1 MPKSKRLLALRKQA
15 DVMQKAKK
23 LKLEIAPKLQL
34 SVREEEITLT
44 ESTKKILSVA
54 KTH

>member
-1 MPKSKRLLALRKQA
+1 MR
-15 DVMQKAKK
+15 KAKK

-34 SVREEEITLT
+34 SEREEEITLT
-44 ESTKKILSVA
+44 KSTQNFISVA